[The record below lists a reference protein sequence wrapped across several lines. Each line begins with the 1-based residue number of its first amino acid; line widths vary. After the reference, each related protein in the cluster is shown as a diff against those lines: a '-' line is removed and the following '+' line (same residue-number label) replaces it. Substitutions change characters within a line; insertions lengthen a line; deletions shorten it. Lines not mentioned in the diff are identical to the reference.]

1 MAGRGEWRRTGF
13 FDPSSSVRE
22 RSVFFIC
29 PAETNARLERSWR
42 RLPEGAQT
50 KVSCPRA
57 MLLASERAAGRWWMS
72 FFGEQDWWRED
83 KQRET
88 VGGKVWAGR
97 GGSQRLRDAA
107 TASLALVSAA
117 PTCLLEVKRASSAV
131 SFLLPP
137 PRRLS
142 LMLKEALEVL
152 ERSA

>member
-1 MAGRGEWRRTGF
+1 
-13 FDPSSSVRE
+13 
-22 RSVFFIC
+22 
-29 PAETNARLERSWR
+29 
-42 RLPEGAQT
+42 
-50 KVSCPRA
+50 
-57 MLLASERAAGRWWMS
+57 MS